1 MATQQAFR
9 RGDAGDAVREI
20 RDRLT
25 RLEFLRAGPDDA
37 TGSDAVAVTAETFD
51 ADLDAAVR
59 HFQQAQGLTVD
70 GVVGPQTYRRLDEA
84 RWRLGDRVLSYVVNN
99 PIRGDDVAAL
109 QQRLS
114 ELGFDPG
121 YVDGIYAQSTENAV
135 RAFQRNSGLPVDGTC
150 GPATLQAFGRL
161 GRPIVGG
168 ARVAMRE
175 HEAIRRSGPTLTGK
189 VVVVD
194 PGHGGGDPG
203 ASAHDLHEA
212 DLVADLAARVEGR
225 LAARGATAFLTRG
238 RGEEPGAVLDDE
250 ARAAFANEADAD
262 LVISLHVDQN
272 RSAAAC
278 GVATYYYGGDR
289 QGAHSAIGERLAA
302 LLQHEIVART
312 DLADCQSHAKTWE
325 LLRATRMPAVRV
337 ELGYLSNPGDA
348 ARLADPAFRDTI
360 AEAIVAAITDL
371 YLPEDPPD

>member
-1 MATQQAFR
+1 MPTQQAFR
-9 RGDAGDAVREI
+9 RGDTGPAVREI

-25 RLEFLRAGPDDA
+25 RLEFLADRGDA
-37 TGSDAVAVTAETFD
+37 DAEEFD
-51 ADLDAAVR
+51 ADVDGAVR

-99 PIRGDDVAAL
+99 PMRGDDVAAL

-121 YVDGIYAQSTENAV
+121 YVDGIFAHATETAV
-135 RAFQRNSGLPVDGTC
+135 RAFQRNSGLPTDGTC
-150 GPATLQAFGRL
+150 GPATLAAFGRL
-161 GRPIVGG
+161 GRAIVGG
-168 ARVAMRE
+168 TPVAMRE

-203 ASAHDLHEA
+203 ASAHGLQEA
-212 DLVADLAARVEGR
+212 DVAADLAARVEGR
-225 LAARGATAFLTRG
+225 LAARGAAAFLTRG
-238 RGEEPGAVLDDE
+238 ATETTEVLDDE
-250 ARAAFANEADAD
+250 ARADFANAAGAD
-262 LVISLHVDQN
+262 LVISLHVD
-272 RSAAAC
+272 RGASETAH

-289 QGAHSAIGERLAA
+289 TGAHSAVGERLAT
-302 LLQHEIVART
+302 LLQHEIVTRT
-312 DLADCQSHAKTWE
+312 DLADCRTHAKTWD

-337 ELGYLSNPGDA
+337 ELGYLTNPGDA
-348 ARLADPAFRDTI
+348 ARLADPAFRDTV
-360 AEAIVAAITDL
+360 AEAIVAAVTDL
-371 YLPEDPPD
+371 YVVED